1 MFATDH
7 FSDQMRRI
15 VNNIIFLLLK
25 GKNELSEKLKL
36 LLPATPRDNRN
47 VIEEKPLKS
56 FHRQL
61 TFFFWCQ

>member
-47 VIEEKPLKS
+47 VIEGKPLK
-56 FHRQL
+56 
-61 TFFFWCQ
+61 